1 MKKLVI
7 FLFVLGA
14 FIACKKDNDPK
25 PDEQE
30 SLTEPAAKVAGT
42 YKLTSFHFINGANEV
57 ELEKLPVLESGKTV
71 ASGTAKI
78 TRKSDGKAI
87 LDLSLFIEGEGTL
100 PILEKFEIEVQE
112 SGKVFGLYSDGERI
126 GDADGGFIIF
136 NVSGKSAAGDDL
148 LLAFNANK

>member
-1 MKKLVI
+1 MKRILI

-14 FIACKKDNDPK
+14 IVACKKDNNDPT
-25 PDEQE
+25 PDQPA
-30 SLTEPAAKVAGT
+30 EPAAKVVGS

-57 ELEKLPVLESGKTV
+57 ELEKLPVLEGNKTV

-78 TRKSDGKAI
+78 TKKSDGKAT
-87 LDLSLFIEGEGTL
+87 LDLTLFIEGEGNI
-100 PILEKFEIEVQE
+100 PVLEKFDIEIRE

-136 NVSGKSAAGDDL
+136 NISGKSEKGDDL
-148 LLAFNANK
+148 LLSFNANK